1 MSPRLPRH
9 PAAEALVVYG
19 TVTALTWA
27 LTQLRIIPAL
37 APHVHIGVA
46 VLFLWVSVRMAQR
59 EPDGMRRFG
68 IDLAGILEPP
78 DEAERPEGLV
88 ATARDLLHALRRA
101 LPVAARET
109 AVAAALALVI
119 FPPFAVGF
127 YLWHGPEHP
136 FTWHVP
142 EAWVSYAL
150 AQLLVVGIPE
160 EMFFR
165 GYLQTR
171 LSDAWA
177 SRRRL
182 LGVTLAPGAWITQA
196 ALFALM
202 HFAMDL
208 AVVRLAV
215 FFPGLLFGW
224 VRAWRGGIGASAALH
239 AMSNLYSDVLV
250 RGWL

>member
-1 MSPRLPRH
+1 MTLRLPRH

-19 TVTALTWA
+19 LVTALTWV

-46 VLFLWVSVRMAQR
+46 VLFLWASVRMAQR
-59 EPDGMRRFG
+59 EREGMRRFG
-68 IDLAGILEPP
+68 IDLAGLLEPP
-78 DEAERPEGLV
+78 DDAERPEGLV
-88 ATARDLLHALRRA
+88 ATARDLLHALRGA
-101 LPVAARET
+101 LPVALRET
-109 AVAAALALVI
+109 AVAAGLALII

-127 YLWHGPEHP
+127 YLWHGPQHP

-142 EAWVSYAL
+142 QALVSYAL

-171 LSDAWA
+171 VGDAWP
-177 SRRRL
+177 RRHRL
-182 LGVTLAPGAWITQA
+182 LGVALSPAAWLTQA

-239 AMSNLYSDVLV
+239 AMSNLYSDILV